1 MGNNIRQLLI
11 NYRDMQAEINDAYQ
25 KINQDDSP
33 MSFDRIEELESGI
46 ERVNKFVNS
55 IYSYNLKKAIR
66 IYYIDIDERYQK
78 ISWEQVAD
86 LVGGGWTSYALK
98 AAIQRI
104 IKKSDTHDTVDTHDT
119 Q

>member
-11 NYRDMQAEINDAYQ
+11 NYRDMQAEVNDAYQ

-66 IYYIDIDERYQK
+66 IYYIDERYQK

-86 LVGGGWTSYALK
+86 LVGGGWTS
-98 AAIQRI
+98 
-104 IKKSDTHDTVDTHDT
+104 
-119 Q
+119 

>member
-1 MGNNIRQLLI
+1 
-11 NYRDMQAEINDAYQ
+11 
-25 KINQDDSP
+25 

-66 IYYIDIDERYQK
+66 IYYIDERYQK

-86 LVGGGWTSYALK
+86 LVGVGWTSYEFK

-119 Q
+119 

>member
-11 NYRDMQAEINDAYQ
+11 NYRDMQAEVNDAYQ

-55 IYSYNLKKAIR
+55 IYSYNLKRQFGYTI
-66 IYYIDIDERYQK
+66 
-78 ISWEQVAD
+78 
-86 LVGGGWTSYALK
+86 LTNG
-98 AAIQRI
+98 
-104 IKKSDTHDTVDTHDT
+104 IKRFRGSRLLI
-119 Q
+119 